1 MAACGVNMIKWVF
14 KNTIRKLMDLNW
26 PMILYFLLNCL
37 FQIEHKGWD
46 YCFCA
51 DYTNDRLCELCLI
64 QGDFNTFEEVITKI
78 VLDRQF
84 LIADQQKLY
93 PPLRRL
99 FLKKYLQYAVS
110 LILFTL
116 LQFAEEMTNLEL
128 FMSKKWLIKWSI
140 GNSRSKRINFTKWM
154 TLICCFD
161 KFFLFINL

>member
-1 MAACGVNMIKWVF
+1 
-14 KNTIRKLMDLNW
+14 
-26 PMILYFLLNCL
+26 MILYFLLNCL

-99 FLKKYLQYAVS
+99 FFEKISA
-110 LILFTL
+110 
-116 LQFAEEMTNLEL
+116 
-128 FMSKKWLIKWSI
+128 
-140 GNSRSKRINFTKWM
+140 
-154 TLICCFD
+154 ICCFLD
-161 KFFLFINL
+161 SVYTATIRRRNDEFRTFHVEEMIDQMLNRKFEEQKNQFYEMNDSHLLF